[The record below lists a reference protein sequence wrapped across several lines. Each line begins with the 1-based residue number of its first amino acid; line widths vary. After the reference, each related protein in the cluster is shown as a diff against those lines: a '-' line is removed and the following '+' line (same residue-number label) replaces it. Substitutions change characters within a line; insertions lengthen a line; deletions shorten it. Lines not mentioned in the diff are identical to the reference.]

1 MSPLFPS
8 RRSFLSAL
16 SAALLVTGCATPGD
30 QAPVVATQTDTPL
43 LNSLN
48 IKPVTVTPSA
58 APVAPLTELRDGYGV
73 ILNKLKDPKLAQHIQ
88 LRLGDVEMLLAE
100 QHQAD
105 GTQDPRR
112 QATSKAW
119 QRAID
124 TYEALLATYPD
135 EETQE
140 EILYQLSRAYDLQGQ
155 TANSVRVLRKLLDV
169 QPDSLYAPEAWFR
182 LGEAHYANDRYQE
195 AARAYRLSM
204 QADPA
209 SNFFVMSAYMK
220 GWSHFKLEQYD
231 AALTAF
237 NTMVDASFAAL
248 PEAVFAF
255 NGTPPEVT
263 MLAKGEQKLVSD
275 ALRIMALL
283 FSYRGDGE
291 AIAAFYADHDEA
303 PHQYLVYQELAQQ
316 HLNNDRY
323 QDAAAVYVEFALR
336 HVSHPLSVAFFVKH
350 VDAFILGEFPS
361 LALQAK
367 ARFVNTFGATYGV
380 WHEWSDIY
388 REKSAP
394 YLHDYLVTLAQ
405 TEHSLAQSLADNPDD
420 PSLTARQAALVT
432 ALNDKQTAKAYAN
445 AARYYRE
452 FITLFPDDPKAPDMQ
467 FYLAES
473 LYDAGKFEQAIAA
486 YEQFAYQNLAHEQAA
501 QGAYNALLAYE
512 QVTATTPAQTD
523 AQNASRERFVN
534 TFTQDPR
541 APLVAQTLMQHF
553 YDHQQYPQA
562 QQWSEWLLAF
572 EGSGDA
578 TLSEPQRTAARV
590 VQAYSLYGQQAYT
603 EAQPVVETLLAGLPA
618 SDPRYPELAQ
628 TYATILYRQADAAVA
643 QNKLPEAIDYLTTLI
658 DALPASEAR
667 INAQYDVI
675 SHLLVL
681 KDYQGAQRYLHDFA
695 RRFPDHELQQ
705 TVPDK
710 LLFVYEQTEQWG
722 QAAAHLMQRYQA
734 NPATAEGREALWQA
748 ADYFMQA
755 DQREQALSAYRTYAH
770 NFPRPFDQAIEA
782 RYTMSEFYQQSGE
795 DSKRRYWLNK
805 LITHHDEAGDDATA
819 RSRTLAAM
827 SAMVFASDAETVFER
842 IKLTKP
848 IRESLAQK
856 RQALEKALAAFNKV
870 IAYGVRQYATEA
882 NHRLGEIY
890 LTLARDLMDSERP
903 AGLSA
908 LEATQ
913 YEILLEEQAFPF
925 EEKAIAVYEL
935 NANRIPGG
943 IYDQWVQASMEAL
956 AALLPVRYRKPEL
969 TEVLHENDL

>member
-1 MSPLFPS
+1 MPLRTS
-8 RRSFLSAL
+8 RRTLLSAI
-16 SAALLVTGCATPGD
+16 SAALLLAGCTTNSE

-43 LNSLN
+43 LNSLD
-48 IKPVTVTPSA
+48 IKPVTVTPSE

-73 ILNKLKDPKLAQHIQ
+73 ILKKLKDPELAQHIQ

-100 QHQAD
+100 KHQAD

-112 QATSKAW
+112 QTNSKAW

-124 TYEALLATYPD
+124 TYEALLDTYPD

-155 TANSVRVLRKLLDV
+155 TANSVRVLRKLLEV
-169 QPDSLYAPEAWFR
+169 QPDSLHAPEAWFR
-182 LGEAHYANDRYQE
+182 LGEAHYANDRYQD

-204 QADPA
+204 QADA
-209 SNFFVMSAYMK
+209 SSNFYVMSAYMK

-231 AALTAF
+231 GALSAF
-237 NTMVDASFAAL
+237 DTMVDASFSAL

-255 NGTPPEVT
+255 NGTPPEVD
-263 MLAKGEQKLVSD
+263 MLPKGEQKLVSD

-291 AIAAFYADHDEA
+291 AIAAFYAERDVA
-303 PHQYLVYQELAQQ
+303 PHQYLIYQELAQQ

-323 QDAAAVYVEFALR
+323 QDAADVYLEFALR

-350 VDAFILGEFPS
+350 VDAFILGDFPS

-380 WHEWSDIY
+380 WNEWSEIY

-394 YLHDYLVTLAQ
+394 YLHDYLLTLSQ
-405 TEHSLAQSLADNPDD
+405 TEHSLAQSLAENPAD
-420 PSLTARQAALVT
+420 PNLTERQAALVA
-432 ALNDKQTAKAYAN
+432 ALNDKQLAKAYAN

-452 FITLFPDDPKAPDMQ
+452 FITLFPDDPKTPDMQ

-473 LYDAGKFEQAIAA
+473 LYDAGKFEEAIAA
-486 YEQFAYQNLAHEQAA
+486 YEKFAYQNLQHEQAA

-512 QVTATTPAQTD
+512 QLTATKPAQTD

-534 TFTQDPR
+534 TFTQDAR
-541 APLVAQTLMQHF
+541 APRVAQTLMQHF
-553 YDHQQYPQA
+553 FDRQQYPQA

-572 EGSGDA
+572 EGQGDA
-578 TLSEPQRTAARV
+578 KLTQQELTAARV
-590 VQAYSLYGQQAYT
+590 VKAYSLYGQQAYT
-603 EAQPVVETLLAGLPA
+603 KAQPVVETLLASLPE

-643 QNKLPEAIDYLTTLI
+643 QNKLPEAIEHLTTLI
-658 DALPASEAR
+658 EALPASDAR

-675 SHLLVL
+675 SHLLSL
-681 KDYQGAQRYLHDFA
+681 KDYQAAERYLNDFA
-695 RRFPDHELQQ
+695 RRFPEHELQQ

-722 QAAAHLMQRYQA
+722 QAAAHLMERYQA
-734 NPATAEGREALWQA
+734 DPNTAQGRDALWQA
-748 ADYFMQA
+748 ADYYMEA
-755 DQREQALSAYRTYAH
+755 EQREQALAAYRTYAH
-770 NFPRPFDQAIEA
+770 NVPRPFDRAVEA
-782 RYTMSEFYQQSGE
+782 RYTMSEFYKQSGE

-805 LITHHDEAGDDATA
+805 LITHHDEAGDDATP

-827 SAMVFASDAETVFER
+827 SAMVFATDAETVFER
-842 IKLTKP
+842 IKLTAP

-890 LTLARDLMDSERP
+890 LTLANDLMDSERP
-903 AGLSA
+903 EGLSA

-943 IYDQWVQASMEAL
+943 IYDEWVQASMESL
-956 AALLPVRYRKPEL
+956 AALLPVRYRKQEI